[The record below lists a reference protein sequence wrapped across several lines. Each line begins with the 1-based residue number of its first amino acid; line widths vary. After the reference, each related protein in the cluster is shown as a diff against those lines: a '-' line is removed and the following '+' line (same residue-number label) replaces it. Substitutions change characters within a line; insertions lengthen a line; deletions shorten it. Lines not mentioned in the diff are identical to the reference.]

1 MSKIL
6 VVANRTVAGQKVL
19 ETIRDRAKGGADEIH
34 LVVPLS
40 VPQHGNVI
48 YDDAVRDAAQLRI
61 DLAADFLRQE
71 GIEISGE
78 IGDEDPLTATKDALA
93 AFPADEIVLST
104 LPQARSGWLRRDLPE
119 RLAEETG
126 VPVTH
131 LVTDLDQEGL
141 AVHVSLV
148 VANRT
153 SGGEQLLDVLRK
165 QHDKDKDRIF
175 IALVPQEGGGG
186 RAAGIARQ
194 RLNLLKGRLRQE
206 GFTASGM
213 IGDPD
218 PYDAIMNAL
227 SLFTVDEV
235 VISTLPETKSG
246 WLRADL
252 ISRVKGATAAHVE
265 HVVQS
270 EAATV

>member
-19 ETIRDRAKGGADEIH
+19 EAIRERAKGGADEIH

-40 VPQHGNVI
+40 PPQHGNVI

-61 DLAADFLRQE
+61 DLAAEFLRQE
-71 GIEISGE
+71 RIEISGE
-78 IGDEDPLTATKDALA
+78 IGDPDPLTATKDALA
-93 AFPADEIVLST
+93 TFPADEIILST

-119 RLAEETG
+119 RLHEETG
-126 VPVTH
+126 VQVTH
-131 LVTDLDQEGL
+131 LVTDLDEEGL
-141 AVHVSLV
+141 AVHVTLV

-153 SGGEQLLDVLRK
+153 SGGEQLLEVLRK
-165 QHDKDKDRIF
+165 QRDRDRGRIF

-252 ISRVKGATAAHVE
+252 ISRVQNSTAAHVE
-265 HVVQS
+265 HIVQS
-270 EAATV
+270 EPAAV

>member
-1 MSKIL
+1 MPKIL
-6 VVANRTVAGQKVL
+6 VVANRTVAGRKTL
-19 ETIRDRAKGGADEIH
+19 ETIRDRAKSGDAEIH
-34 LVVPLS
+34 LVIPLT
-40 VPQHGNVI
+40 PPKHGNVI
-48 YDDAVRDAAQLRI
+48 YDHAVRDAAQLRI

-78 IGDEDPLTATKDALA
+78 VGDEDPLTATKDALA
-93 AFPADEIVLST
+93 SFSADEIVLST
-104 LPQARSGWLRRDLPE
+104 LPETRSGWLRRDLVE
-119 RLAEETG
+119 RMQEETG

-131 LVTDLDQEGL
+131 LVTDIDEEGL
-141 AVHVSLV
+141 AVHVTLV

-153 SGGEQLLDVLRK
+153 SGGDQLLEVLRK
-165 QHDKDKDRIF
+165 QHERDKDRIF
-175 IALVPQEGGGG
+175 IALVPQEGRGG

-194 RLNLLKGRLRQE
+194 RLNLLKGRLRQA

-227 SLFTVDEV
+227 DLFTVDEI

-252 ISRVKGATAAHVE
+252 ISRVQNASRAHVE
-265 HVVQS
+265 HVVQQ
-270 EAATV
+270 EPAAV

>member
-1 MSKIL
+1 MPRVL

-19 ETIRDRAKGGADEIH
+19 EAIRERAQAGDAEIH

-40 VPQHGNVI
+40 SPRHGNVI
-48 YDDAVRDAAQLRI
+48 YDHALRDAAQLRI
-61 DLAADFLRQE
+61 DLASDFLRQE

-93 AFPADEIVLST
+93 SFPADEIILST
-104 LPQARSGWLRRDLPE
+104 LPQARSGWMRRDLPE
-119 RLAEETG
+119 RVADETG

-131 LVTDLDQEGL
+131 LVTDLEQEGL
-141 AVHVSLV
+141 AVHVTLV

-153 SGGEQLLDVLRK
+153 SGGDQLLEVLRK
-165 QHDKDKDRIF
+165 QQEKDKDRIF

-186 RAAGIARQ
+186 RAAGIARS
-194 RLNLLKGRLRQE
+194 RLNLLKGRLRQA

-227 SLFTVDEV
+227 ALFTVDEV

-252 ISRVKGATAAHVE
+252 ISRVQNATTAHVE
-265 HVVQS
+265 HVVMS
-270 EAATV
+270 ETANV